1 MGEGREGPEF
11 WRRPG
16 LQWILKGIP
25 GQPLLAQ
32 PDLSEQVGS
41 RVPVAEREPERFWL
55 KLWLEFMVPSVS
67 GAGLGSGPLPGTTKL
82 SRPRLPQMALCPLL
96 WEFPLLTAVPTR
108 SYHCATRVSSWSI
121 PKRPRAFT
129 HGLLFRVTSIYQV
142 AFPFQC

>member
-41 RVPVAEREPERFWL
+41 RVPVAEREP
-55 KLWLEFMVPSVS
+55 
-67 GAGLGSGPLPGTTKL
+67 GT
-82 SRPRLPQMALCPLL
+82 
-96 WEFPLLTAVPTR
+96 
-108 SYHCATRVSSWSI
+108 
-121 PKRPRAFT
+121 
-129 HGLLFRVTSIYQV
+129 
-142 AFPFQC
+142 